1 MKVVLDS
8 NIIFSSLISGKD
20 LYIDIFKSLEIY
32 VPDFIFAE
40 ISKYEEIIIKKT
52 KKGEDFRFF
61 VRELFSEIVVI
72 PKFAISK
79 QNYREAL
86 SLCADVD
93 VKDTAYL
100 ALSIELDI
108 PLWTNDKKLILGLTK
123 KGFEKIIT
131 TEEIFKLTVEK
142 K

>member
-131 TEEIFKLTVEK
+131 TEEIFKLTLEK
-142 K
+142 Q